1 MVNPMQQKEEAPSLG
16 TMVGIPPEPEPPKEM
31 IPQPTATTTPQ
42 MAKGGLVKKSRSHPL
57 NKFYG
62 K

>member
-1 MVNPMQQKEEAPSLG
+1 MQQDDASG
-16 TMVGIPPEPEPPKEM
+16 FSGMVVGIPAEQELQNPMAQKAPQ
-31 IPQPTATTTPQ
+31 QPTATTTPQ
-42 MAKGGLVKKSRSHPL
+42 MAQGGMVKKSRSHPL